1 MDGDGWKIGGGR
13 IANLGSTR
21 QPQHHGSAAL
31 DQTLAPP
38 PDDGSP
44 DPFLID
50 PAQKAEATPVEFPA
64 KRR

>member
-1 MDGDGWKIGGGR
+1 MVMAGKSVEGGLPTWAQR
-13 IANLGSTR
+13 ASRNITAVLRSIR
-21 QPQHHGSAAL
+21 LSP
-31 DQTLAPP
+31 PP